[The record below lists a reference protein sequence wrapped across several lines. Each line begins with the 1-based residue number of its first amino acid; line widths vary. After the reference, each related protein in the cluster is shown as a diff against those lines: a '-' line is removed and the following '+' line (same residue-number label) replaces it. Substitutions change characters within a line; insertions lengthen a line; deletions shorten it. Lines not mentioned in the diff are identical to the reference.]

1 MQLKLTITI
10 VAWWNLKFVLENKN
24 TIEYI
29 FTNIMMPL
37 LKLDIKII
45 ILNIIIIIQW

>member
-10 VAWWNLKFVLENKN
+10 VAWWNLKFVFENKN
-24 TIEYI
+24 TIEDI

-45 ILNIIIIIQW
+45 ILNIIIIKQW